1 MNTATINIAALPAF
15 KAFVAKKNAKAI
27 KLGCPEINV
36 TISEPY
42 TKIEVTDAG
51 DFEHTMVDISVD
63 ESTIKI
69 GGYSV
74 LGRIDD
80 VDGSVIVS
88 GYTDMS
94 KYRNVSMTRCDHC
107 NTARSR
113 KHLVLLGDENN
124 NELVVGSTCLQ
135 DFTGHMSAL
144 SYLSYYS
151 WAMNLK
157 EFCDSEFGKSIRSTP
172 VYDINYVLSVG
183 AKMVRHTGYY
193 VSKAKAEETG
203 RDSTREMVMT
213 YVFSPE
219 VRKDN
224 PVLDVDVAYAKEAL
238 EWYASTNHEDTD
250 FHYNVK
256 TLLEKEYIS
265 SRYFGF
271 ILAILPMYEMTKE
284 RVARVPSKHIGAVGQ
299 KKVRMNVVLKNAINL
314 GQFTYGAPV
323 TMLYILKAGDDM
335 VVYKTGSVDF
345 KEGVEY
351 TIEATIKDHTD
362 YKGNAQTVITR
373 GKIIAEK
380 EIE

>member
-1 MNTATINIAALPAF
+1 MNTATINIAALPSF
-15 KAFVAKKNAKAI
+15 KAFVAKKNSKAI

-51 DFEHTMVDISVD
+51 DFEHTMVDITVD

-157 EFCDSEFGKSIRSTP
+157 DFCDSEFGKSVRSTP
-172 VYDINYVLSVG
+172 VYDINYILSVG

-193 VSKAKAEETG
+193 VSKAKSEETG
-203 RDSTREMVMT
+203 RESTRDMVLT
-213 YVFSPE
+213 YIVSPD

-224 PVLDVDVAYAKEAL
+224 PVIDADLSVAREAL
-238 EWYASTNHEDTD
+238 EWYTSTQHEDTD
-250 FHYNVK
+250 FHYNVN

-265 SRYFGF
+265 SRYIGY
-271 ILAILPMYEMTKE
+271 ILAILPMYQMTKE
-284 RVARVPSKHIGAVGQ
+284 RVAVVPSQHIGTVGQ
-299 KKVRMNVVLKNAINL
+299 KKVRMNVVLKNAVNL
-314 GQFTYGAPV
+314 GQFTYGAAV
-323 TMLYILKAGDDM
+323 TYMYILKSGHDM
-335 VVYKTGSVDF
+335 VVYKTGAMDF

-351 TIEATIKDHTD
+351 TIEATIKDHTV
-362 YKGNAQTVITR
+362 YNGNAQTVITR
-373 GKIIAEK
+373 AKLISQKDI
-380 EIE
+380 